1 MMTAP
6 RAAHAGFI
14 AACALLA
21 VGAAFGV
28 AKGMGGN
35 DAAVML
41 APVVVGLSA
50 LVALLP
56 GFLSGR
62 VPIARW
68 GMLAFAGTVV
78 QPMVVMAVGLVFD
91 KTRVLTPNPYW
102 IACLVG
108 GVLMLIAQVAAA
120 LFVLSRA
127 TARQASGTAHQS
139 SNSTPSVPPSGG
151 TSEAV

>member
-14 AACALLA
+14 ASCALVA
-21 VGAAFGV
+21 VGVAFGV

-35 DAAVML
+35 DAAVTL
-41 APVVVGLSA
+41 APVVVGMSA
-50 LVALLP
+50 IVALLP

-62 VPIARW
+62 VPVARW

-78 QPMVVMAVGLVFD
+78 QPMIIMGVGLMFE
-91 KTRVLTPNPYW
+91 KTRQLTPNPYW
-102 IACLVG
+102 IACLAG
-108 GVLMLIAQVAAA
+108 GLLMLVAQVSAA

-127 TARQASGTAHQS
+127 TAKQGTGAADKF
-139 SNSTPSVPPSGG
+139 SNSTPSVPPAGG
-151 TSEAV
+151 ASEAV